1 MTYGFQ
7 RTATGRVVLR
17 VDDVERG
24 LLMSVA
30 RQVMDL
36 VQPAEASPDQDPL
49 AAQLGWVDGDVGIS
63 DDPAVARLLPDAYDD
78 PDDARDFRRFT
89 ENDLRQSK
97 MQHAMT
103 VVEEIERS
111 GEKVA
116 VTSTDSWL
124 GLLNDARIAIGTR
137 IQISED
143 NHEELA
149 GLPDDDPRSGLFHV
163 YDWLTFLQ
171 ESLVRCMDPALY
183 GFSDDDVPMTED
195 EELSGRVASPS
206 HKRQRTGC

>member
-49 AAQLGWVDGDVGIS
+49 AAQVGWVDGDVGIS

-78 PDDARDFRRFT
+78 RDDARDFRRFT

-111 GEKVA
+111 GEKVSVA
-116 VTSTDSWL
+116 STDSWL
-124 GLLNDARIAIGTR
+124 GLLNDARIAVGTR
-137 IQISED
+137 IQISEY

-149 GLPDDDPRSGLFHV
+149 GLPDDDPRAGLFHV

-171 ESLVRCMDPALY
+171 ESLVRCMAPALY
-183 GFSDDDVPMTED
+183 GFSDEDVPVAED
-195 EELSGRVASPS
+195 EE
-206 HKRQRTGC
+206 

>member
-7 RTATGRVVLR
+7 RTATGRVVLS
-17 VDDVERG
+17 VDQVERG

-78 PDDARDFRRFT
+78 PDDAREFRRFT

-124 GLLNDARIAIGTR
+124 GLLSDARIAIGTR

-183 GFSDDDVPMTED
+183 GFSDDDVPVA
-195 EELSGRVASPS
+195 EEE
-206 HKRQRTGC
+206 

>member
-89 ENDLRQSK
+89 QNDLRQSK

-111 GEKVA
+111 GEKVSVA
-116 VTSTDSWL
+116 STDSWL

-183 GFSDDDVPMTED
+183 GFSDDDVPVAED
-195 EELSGRVASPS
+195 EE
-206 HKRQRTGC
+206 

>member
-89 ENDLRQSK
+89 ETDLRQSK

-183 GFSDDDVPMTED
+183 GFSDDNVPVAED
-195 EELSGRVASPS
+195 EE
-206 HKRQRTGC
+206 

>member
-63 DDPAVARLLPDAYDD
+63 DDPAVARLLPDAYHD

-149 GLPDDDPRSGLFHV
+149 GLPDGDPRSGLFHV

-183 GFSDDDVPMTED
+183 GFSDDNVPVAED
-195 EELSGRVASPS
+195 ED
-206 HKRQRTGC
+206 

>member
-36 VQPAEASPDQDPL
+36 VQPAKASPDQDPL

-143 NHEELA
+143 NYEELA

-183 GFSDDDVPMTED
+183 GFSDDEVPMAED
-195 EELSGRVASPS
+195 EE
-206 HKRQRTGC
+206 

>member
-111 GEKVA
+111 GEKVSVA
-116 VTSTDSWL
+116 STDSWL

-183 GFSDDDVPMTED
+183 GFSDDDVPVAED
-195 EELSGRVASPS
+195 EE
-206 HKRQRTGC
+206 

>member
-36 VQPAEASPDQDPL
+36 VQPAEVTPDQDPL

-97 MQHAMT
+97 MQHALT

-111 GEKVA
+111 GEKVS

-124 GLLNDARIAIGTR
+124 RLLNDARIAIGTR
-137 IQISED
+137 IQISEN

-171 ESLVRCMDPALY
+171 ESLVRCMDPELY
-183 GFSDDDVPMTED
+183 GFSDDDVPVAED
-195 EELSGRVASPS
+195 EE
-206 HKRQRTGC
+206 

>member
-116 VTSTDSWL
+116 VTSTDRWL

-171 ESLVRCMDPALY
+171 ESLVRCMAPAPY
-183 GFSDDDVPMTED
+183 GFSDDDVPMAED
-195 EELSGRVASPS
+195 EE
-206 HKRQRTGC
+206 

>member
-1 MTYGFQ
+1 
-7 RTATGRVVLR
+7 
-17 VDDVERG
+17 
-24 LLMSVA
+24 
-30 RQVMDL
+30 

-49 AAQLGWVDGDVGIS
+49 AVQLGWVDGDVGIS
-63 DDPAVARLLPDAYDD
+63 NDPAVARLLPDAYDD

-143 NHEELA
+143 NYEELA
-149 GLPDDDPRSGLFHV
+149 GLPNDDPRSGLFHV

-183 GFSDDDVPMTED
+183 GFSDDEVPMAED
-195 EELSGRVASPS
+195 EE
-206 HKRQRTGC
+206 

>member
-183 GFSDDDVPMTED
+183 GFSEDDVPVEED
-195 EELSGRVASPS
+195 EE
-206 HKRQRTGC
+206 

>member
-89 ENDLRQSK
+89 ENDLRQAK

-149 GLPDDDPRSGLFHV
+149 GLPDGDPRSGLFHV

-183 GFSDDDVPMTED
+183 GFSDDDVPVA
-195 EELSGRVASPS
+195 EEE
-206 HKRQRTGC
+206 

>member
-17 VDDVERG
+17 VDQVERG

-63 DDPAVARLLPDAYDD
+63 DDPAVARLLPDAYHD
-78 PDDARDFRRFT
+78 PDDAREFRRFT

-149 GLPDDDPRSGLFHV
+149 GLPDDDSRSGLFHV

-171 ESLVRCMDPALY
+171 ESLVRCVDPALY
-183 GFSDDDVPMTED
+183 GFSDDNVPVAED
-195 EELSGRVASPS
+195 EE
-206 HKRQRTGC
+206 

>member
-17 VDDVERG
+17 VDQVERG

-78 PDDARDFRRFT
+78 PDDAREFRRFT

-97 MQHAMT
+97 MQQAMT

-149 GLPDDDPRSGLFHV
+149 GLPDGDPRSGLFHV

-183 GFSDDDVPMTED
+183 GFSDDDVPVAG
-195 EELSGRVASPS
+195 EE
-206 HKRQRTGC
+206 

>member
-17 VDDVERG
+17 VDEVERG

-49 AAQLGWVDGDVGIS
+49 AAQVGWVDGDVGIS

-149 GLPDDDPRSGLFHV
+149 GLPDDDRRSGLFHV

-183 GFSDDDVPMTED
+183 GFSEDDVPVEED
-195 EELSGRVASPS
+195 EE
-206 HKRQRTGC
+206 

>member
-111 GEKVA
+111 GEKVG

-183 GFSDDDVPMTED
+183 GFSDDEVPMAED
-195 EELSGRVASPS
+195 EE
-206 HKRQRTGC
+206 

>member
-17 VDDVERG
+17 VDQVERG

-30 RQVMDL
+30 RQMMDL

-49 AAQLGWVDGDVGIS
+49 AAQVGWVDADVGIS
-63 DDPAVARLLPDAYDD
+63 DDPAMARLLPDAYDD
-78 PDDARDFRRFT
+78 PDDAREFRRFT

-183 GFSDDDVPMTED
+183 GFSDDNVPV
-195 EELSGRVASPS
+195 EEE
-206 HKRQRTGC
+206 

>member
-17 VDDVERG
+17 VDQVERG

-63 DDPAVARLLPDAYDD
+63 DDPAVARLLPDAYHD
-78 PDDARDFRRFT
+78 PDDAREFRRFT
-89 ENDLRQSK
+89 ENDLRQAK

-103 VVEEIERS
+103 VVGEIERS

-183 GFSDDDVPMTED
+183 GFSDDNVPV
-195 EELSGRVASPS
+195 EEEE
-206 HKRQRTGC
+206 

>member
-17 VDDVERG
+17 VDQVERG

-63 DDPAVARLLPDAYDD
+63 DDPAVARLLPDAYHD
-78 PDDARDFRRFT
+78 PDDAREFRRFT

-149 GLPDDDPRSGLFHV
+149 GLPDDDSRSGLFHV

-171 ESLVRCMDPALY
+171 ESLVRCVDPALY
-183 GFSDDDVPMTED
+183 GFSDDNVPVA
-195 EELSGRVASPS
+195 EEE
-206 HKRQRTGC
+206 

>member
-17 VDDVERG
+17 VDQVERG

-78 PDDARDFRRFT
+78 PDDAREFRRFT

-97 MQHAMT
+97 LQHAMT
-103 VVEEIERS
+103 VVEEIGRS

-149 GLPDDDPRSGLFHV
+149 ELLDDDPRSGLFHV

-183 GFSDDDVPMTED
+183 GFSDDDVPVA
-195 EELSGRVASPS
+195 EEE
-206 HKRQRTGC
+206 

>member
-17 VDDVERG
+17 VDQVERG

-36 VQPAEASPDQDPL
+36 VEPAEASPDQDPL

-78 PDDARDFRRFT
+78 PDDAREFRRFT

-183 GFSDDDVPMTED
+183 GFSDDNVPV
-195 EELSGRVASPS
+195 EEE
-206 HKRQRTGC
+206 

>member
-49 AAQLGWVDGDVGIS
+49 AAQVGWVDGDVGIS

-103 VVEEIERS
+103 VLEEIERS
-111 GEKVA
+111 GEKVS

-124 GLLNDARIAIGTR
+124 RLLNDARIAIGTR

-171 ESLVRCMDPALY
+171 ESLVRCMDPELY
-183 GFSDDDVPMTED
+183 GFSDDDVPMADD
-195 EELSGRVASPS
+195 EE
-206 HKRQRTGC
+206 

>member
-17 VDDVERG
+17 VDQVERG

-149 GLPDDDPRSGLFHV
+149 GLPDGDPRSGLFHV

-183 GFSDDDVPMTED
+183 GFSDDNVPVAED
-195 EELSGRVASPS
+195 EE
-206 HKRQRTGC
+206 

>member
-49 AAQLGWVDGDVGIS
+49 AAQLGWIDGDVGIS

-111 GEKVA
+111 GEKVSVA
-116 VTSTDSWL
+116 STDSWL

-183 GFSDDDVPMTED
+183 GFSDDDVPMAED
-195 EELSGRVASPS
+195 EE
-206 HKRQRTGC
+206 

>member
-36 VQPAEASPDQDPL
+36 VQPAEVSPDQDPL
-49 AAQLGWVDGDVGIS
+49 AAQLGWIDGDVGIS

-97 MQHAMT
+97 MQHALT

-111 GEKVA
+111 GEKVS

-124 GLLNDARIAIGTR
+124 RLLNDARIAIGTR
-137 IQISED
+137 IQISEN

-171 ESLVRCMDPALY
+171 ESLVRCMDPELY
-183 GFSDDDVPMTED
+183 GFSDDDVPVAED
-195 EELSGRVASPS
+195 EE
-206 HKRQRTGC
+206 

>member
-17 VDDVERG
+17 ADQVERG

-36 VQPAEASPDQDPL
+36 VQPAEASLDQDPL

-78 PDDARDFRRFT
+78 PDDAREFRRFT

-149 GLPDDDPRSGLFHV
+149 ELPDDDPRSGLFHV

-183 GFSDDDVPMTED
+183 GFSDDDVPVA
-195 EELSGRVASPS
+195 EEE
-206 HKRQRTGC
+206 

>member
-36 VQPAEASPDQDPL
+36 VRPAEASPDQDPL
-49 AAQLGWVDGDVGIS
+49 AAQVGWVDGDVGIS

-89 ENDLRQSK
+89 ENDLRQAK

-103 VVEEIERS
+103 VVEEIEHS
-111 GEKVA
+111 GEKVS
-116 VTSTDSWL
+116 VGSPDSWL

-143 NHEELA
+143 NHEELV
-149 GLPDDDPRSGLFHV
+149 GLRDDDPRSGLFHV

-183 GFSDDDVPMTED
+183 GFSDDNVPV
-195 EELSGRVASPS
+195 EEEE
-206 HKRQRTGC
+206 

>member
-36 VQPAEASPDQDPL
+36 VQPAEVSPDQDPL
-49 AAQLGWVDGDVGIS
+49 AAQVGWVEGDVGIS

-89 ENDLRQSK
+89 ENDLRQAK

-111 GEKVA
+111 GEKVSVA
-116 VTSTDSWL
+116 STDSWL
-124 GLLNDARIAIGTR
+124 GLLNDARIAVGTR

-149 GLPDDDPRSGLFHV
+149 GLPDDDPRAGLFHV

-171 ESLVRCMDPALY
+171 ESLVRCMAPALY
-183 GFSDDDVPMTED
+183 GFSDDDIPVAED
-195 EELSGRVASPS
+195 EE
-206 HKRQRTGC
+206 

>member
-17 VDDVERG
+17 VDQVERG

-78 PDDARDFRRFT
+78 PDDAREFRRFT

-103 VVEEIERS
+103 VVEEIGRS

-149 GLPDDDPRSGLFHV
+149 ELPDDDPRSGLFHV

-183 GFSDDDVPMTED
+183 GFSDDDVPVA
-195 EELSGRVASPS
+195 EEE
-206 HKRQRTGC
+206 

>member
-36 VQPAEASPDQDPL
+36 VQPADPSPDQDPL

-111 GEKVA
+111 GEKVSVA
-116 VTSTDSWL
+116 STDSWL

-183 GFSDDDVPMTED
+183 GFSDDDVPVAED
-195 EELSGRVASPS
+195 EE
-206 HKRQRTGC
+206 